1 MVKSLNP
8 HMIGFPTF
16 PKCSSAMFI
25 STSFDA
31 TAPTLRC
38 RGRAPSL
45 AAGRGL
51 GASMNCWFFSKL
63 LGQFSKKLDSGWFW
77 MILDDPSPNFSE
89 SFRYIVAFPLILSFV
104 WEKKNWGFQ
113 IVSNWKHGQ
122 LGQRQFWVKCC
133 LIIPVVE
140 GSPVLPRGMSQGGF
154 KPHSWHRKHQTSDCQ
169 IWSQSQIAL
178 TNSDSLQN
186 YHLCALWLCL
196 CCHPEIIWYVRP
208 AKKCQETD
216 VHFRS
221 QCPRLLNDQDH
232 LPFVLDFCNSSDKDP
247 ARHSWGTLKHRIL
260 YNSMIRRPV
269 LTRKCYFFIAVPM
282 DKWFKI
288 SNILCVYHC
297 LSFIPCFIPLSHHYP
312 SLSHHFPHFLT

>member
-1 MVKSLNP
+1 MGLISYCWFVISHETPLNSNKSPIPWWLNP

-31 TAPTLRC
+31 TASHSSMPWPRPKTC
-38 RGRAPSL
+38 RRQRPGSL
-45 AAGRGL
+45 DEL
-51 GASMNCWFFSKL
+51 LIFFETSGSIL
-63 LGQFSKKLDSGWFW
+63 KKFGFW

-154 KPHSWHRKHQTSDCQ
+154 NHTPGIESTRL
-169 IWSQSQIAL
+169 QIAK
-178 TNSDSLQN
+178 SDHSRNRLDKLRLPAKLSLMCTMTMS
-186 YHLCALWLCL
+186 LL
-196 CCHPEIIWYVRP
+196 PSRIIWYVRP

-232 LPFVLDFCNSSDKDP
+232 LPFVLDLCNSSGSGK
-247 ARHSWGTLKHRIL
+247 T
-260 YNSMIRRPV
+260 
-269 LTRKCYFFIAVPM
+269 
-282 DKWFKI
+282 
-288 SNILCVYHC
+288 
-297 LSFIPCFIPLSHHYP
+297 
-312 SLSHHFPHFLT
+312 